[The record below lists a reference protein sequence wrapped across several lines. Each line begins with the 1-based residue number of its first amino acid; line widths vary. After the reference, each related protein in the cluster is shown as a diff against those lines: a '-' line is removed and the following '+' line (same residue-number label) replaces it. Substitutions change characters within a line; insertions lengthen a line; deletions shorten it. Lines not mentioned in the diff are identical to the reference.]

1 MTEQPEILDQ
11 AAIADDQSALVKR
24 GGVDL
29 MQVPRLLGQ
38 ALGDIRAI
46 ADGMAVLPK
55 LLVTLG
61 DIRGEVESLNEEV
74 TRMRAAV
81 EGMGGDVGELRG
93 GMDRL
98 EPHLEDVSRI
108 THPLRH
114 LSETRRRRADDGGS

>member
-1 MTEQPEILDQ
+1 MSEEPEILDQ
-11 AAIADDQSALVKR
+11 SAIADDEQSLARR
-24 GGVDL
+24 GPVDL
-29 MQVPRLLGQ
+29 MQVPRLLGG
-38 ALGDIRAI
+38 ALSDIRAI
-46 ADGMAVLPK
+46 AEGMAVLPK

-61 DIRGEVESLNEEV
+61 DIRGEVETLSEEV

-108 THPLRH
+108 THPIRH
-114 LSETRRRRADDGGS
+114 LSRRRTGG

>member
-1 MTEQPEILDQ
+1 MTEQPEILDE
-11 AAIADDQSALVKR
+11 AAIADDESALVKR

-38 ALGDIRAI
+38 ALTDIRAI